1 MGFKVKEQPRYPR
14 RLWSLVGYPGSGKS
28 TFAAQMK
35 PGILAIDA
43 DHRFDEVIHLVKGK
57 VYELDSPADNVIA
70 SRIAGQLRLNMP
82 DPAIG
87 TIVVDSLTAIIAPLI
102 GRAILDNAAGVNKN
116 KSAAF
121 IDKAVAMRLL
131 QDTVTMFGTDVLWLY
146 HLQDGRDNQGQK
158 VVTTTIP
165 ATELSRLG
173 RSLNARLRIVTDG
186 DRRGVKVEWCRR
198 GQQGMTLWDDTGS
211 WAGMPEKLEEAMYAQ
226 NGAITPKSSRFTGPD
241 QAITWA
247 VDEGFFSDPDSARAS
262 YERIKTESQPATAGE
277 MWELWTTACYELKGA
292 AEEAGF

>member
-1 MGFKVKEQPRYPR
+1 MGFKVKEPPRYPR
-14 RLWSLVGYPGSGKS
+14 RLWSLVGYPASGKS
-28 TFAAQMK
+28 TFAAQMR

-43 DHRFDEVIHLVKGK
+43 DHRFDEVIRLVSGK
-57 VYELDSPADNVIA
+57 VYELDNPADNVIV
-70 SRIAGQLRLNMP
+70 SRIAAQLRQNMP
-82 DPAIG
+82 DAAIK

-121 IDKAVAMRLL
+121 VDKAVAMRLL

-146 HLQDGRDNQGQK
+146 HLQDGRNNNGK
-158 VVTTTIP
+158 PVVTSTIP

-173 RSLNARLRIVTDG
+173 RSLNARLRIVLDG
-186 DRRGVKVEWCRR
+186 ERRGVKVEWCRR
-198 GQQGMTLWDDTGS
+198 GQEGMTLWDDSGM

-226 NGAITPKSSRFTGPD
+226 NGAITPKSSRFAGPD
-241 QAITWA
+241 QAIAWA
-247 VDEGFFSDPDSARAS
+247 VEEGFFGDVDSARAA
-262 YERIKTESQPATAGE
+262 YERVKAEAQPGTAGE
-277 MWELWTTACYELKGA
+277 MWELWTTACYELRGT